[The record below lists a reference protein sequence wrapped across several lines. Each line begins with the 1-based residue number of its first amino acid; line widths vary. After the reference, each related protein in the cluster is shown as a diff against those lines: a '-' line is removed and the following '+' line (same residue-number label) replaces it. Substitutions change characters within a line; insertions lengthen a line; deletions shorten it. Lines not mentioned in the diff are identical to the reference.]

1 MKFEVYGDRL
11 DLADEL
17 EDDFR
22 KEAKS
27 VVREGVDMLI
37 AETKAN
43 LRRIGNR
50 ASRPGETPGMQTG
63 ETERSIRRG
72 RVRLGRDKR
81 SVSGEMVSTQSY
93 EEINGL
99 EYGHTKPTGQR
110 VLPRLFIRPA
120 VETTE
125 PRIAA
130 LFEERL

>member
-1 MKFEVYGDRL
+1 MKFEIRGDRL

-22 KEAKS
+22 KEARA

-43 LRRIGNR
+43 LQKLMNQE
-50 ASRPGETPGMQTG
+50 SRPDGPPAYQTG
-63 ETERSIRRG
+63 DLFRSIRRG

-81 SVSGEMVSTQSY
+81 SVSGEMVSTLSY
-93 EEINGL
+93 EEVNGV
-99 EYGHTKPTGQR
+99 EYGHVKPDGTR
-110 VLPRLFIRPA
+110 VEPRPFIRPA
-120 VETTE
+120 MAETQ
-125 PRIAA
+125 PKIQR